1 MKITKIY
8 DSVQSPY
15 ELHDEIIKKINEIT
29 GKKSPIKIQTKN
41 GKLVKVEV
49 NSTSKK
55 DEIDY
60 YLDSL

>member
-29 GKKSPIKIQTKN
+29 GKKTPIKIQTKN